1 MAEDSSNEMI
11 LATTENITNL
21 KVTRGTIHFVTK
33 VVKPCRRIS
42 NRPFRNIGVV
52 DLPEHSRSQSARFP
66 DDSDSM
72 LSSASFS
79 FDEPIE
85 EEEEDDDDDDEED
98 AEMNVVMNDDE
109 STEVIVMSEEEE
121 GEGEE
126 EGQEV
131 QQQQKEESVDDDD
144 VPGQTRQ
151 KMSLVF
157 RLETTISTQQGNE
170 IRDTLQGLNTAAER
184 RQVDCPASRV
194 LNEEVLSIF
203 YNMLTEYLPTG
214 YNALYLRCCNAVEEN
229 DAESD
234 GNDSDNATDSENS
247 NA

>member
-126 EGQEV
+126 EGQE
-131 QQQQKEESVDDDD
+131 
-144 VPGQTRQ
+144 
-151 KMSLVF
+151 
-157 RLETTISTQQGNE
+157 GNE